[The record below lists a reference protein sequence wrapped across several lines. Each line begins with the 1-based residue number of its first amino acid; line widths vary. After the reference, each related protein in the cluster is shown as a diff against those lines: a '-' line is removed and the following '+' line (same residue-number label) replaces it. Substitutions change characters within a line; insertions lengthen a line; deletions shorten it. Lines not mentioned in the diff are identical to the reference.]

1 MVRPR
6 WQGVKPRTIQLFW
19 NRWDQALALIAAIN
33 LIWVIFD
40 VTYIPF
46 RNFWLQRTL
55 YPLPSINLALPL
67 PWLPDITP
75 LYDPLKGIEAHRDT
89 TSYIEHFRRLEATAS
104 KLGINSEDAKQLR
117 LEMIVKNSQLVD
129 ENPFT
134 SSGNVGAFEKLK
146 NRLRARAEMDSAQ
159 QAAAYLLSDR
169 YLKTHDW
176 KQEQQFWNTKIL
188 PLAETNYWRGIDAN
202 GMPIDLSWK
211 IDIPFQI
218 LFLLD
223 ILVRA
228 IRLKRRFPAIAWS
241 DAFLRRWI
249 DLPLLI
255 PFWRLLR
262 VVPVT
267 ERLSHAR
274 LLNLEP
280 LRAAVSRGVVA
291 VLALELF
298 EVITLRV
305 LDAMQ
310 GMVRS
315 PNLPD
320 QILRLCSHQ
329 TIDINEERELAEL
342 VRLWLPLIL
351 TQVGPGMRPQLV
363 ALFGHAL
370 QRNLDGLILPAPL
383 RDLPGVQKA
392 ESELS
397 RQLAKGMVDS
407 LLGLSKSAGD
417 QLGQKDLLLEDL
429 GIQTLDRFWE
439 ELARTLEQGVVLER
453 SQELLVAFLE
463 DFKRTSMV
471 KLRTQGGVEDLITE
485 LDGLNFNPKDKN
497 SNLQA

>member
-1 MVRPR
+1 MVQPR

-19 NRWDQALALIAAIN
+19 NRWDQVLALIAAIN

-40 VTYIPF
+40 VTYIPL

-67 PWLPDITP
+67 PGLPDITP

-89 TSYIEHFRRLEATAS
+89 TSYIEHFRRLETTAS
-104 KLGINSEDAKQLR
+104 KLGINSEEARQLR

-146 NRLRARAEMDSAQ
+146 NRLRARADMDSTK

-169 YLKTHDW
+169 YLKNHDW
-176 KQEQQFWNTKIL
+176 DQEREFWNTKIL
-188 PLAETNYWRGIDAN
+188 PLAETNYWRGIDEN
-202 GMPIDLSWK
+202 GMPINLSWK

-218 LFLLD
+218 VFLLD
-223 ILVRA
+223 ILIRA

-241 DAFLRRWI
+241 DALLRRWI

-267 ERLSHAR
+267 ERLSHAQ

-310 GMVRS
+310 GVVLS
-315 PNLPD
+315 PNLPER
-320 QILRLCSHQ
+320 ILRLCSHQ
-329 TIDINEERELAEL
+329 SVEINEERELAEL
-342 VRLWLPLIL
+342 VRLWVPLIL

-363 ALFGHAL
+363 ALFSHAL
-370 QRNLDGLILPAPL
+370 QRNLDVLMLPAQL
-383 RDLPGVQKA
+383 RELPGIQKA

-417 QLGQKDLLLEDL
+417 QIGLKDPLLEDL

-439 ELARTLEQGVVLER
+439 ELARTLEQGIVLER

-463 DFKRTSMV
+463 EFKRTSLL
-471 KLRTQGGVEDLITE
+471 KLHTQGGVEDLIKE
-485 LDGLNFNPKDKN
+485 LDGLNFSPQGEN
-497 SNLQA
+497 SSPQT

>member
-1 MVRPR
+1 M
-6 WQGVKPRTIQLFW
+6 
-19 NRWDQALALIAAIN
+19 
-33 LIWVIFD
+33 
-40 VTYIPF
+40 
-46 RNFWLQRTL
+46 
-55 YPLPSINLALPL
+55 
-67 PWLPDITP
+67 
-75 LYDPLKGIEAHRDT
+75 
-89 TSYIEHFRRLEATAS
+89 
-104 KLGINSEDAKQLR
+104 
-117 LEMIVKNSQLVD
+117 
-129 ENPFT
+129 
-134 SSGNVGAFEKLK
+134 
-146 NRLRARAEMDSAQ
+146 
-159 QAAAYLLSDR
+159 
-169 YLKTHDW
+169 
-176 KQEQQFWNTKIL
+176 
-188 PLAETNYWRGIDAN
+188 
-202 GMPIDLSWK
+202 
-211 IDIPFQI
+211 
-218 LFLLD
+218 
-223 ILVRA
+223 
-228 IRLKRRFPAIAWS
+228 
-241 DAFLRRWI
+241 
-249 DLPLLI
+249 PLLI

-320 QILRLCSHQ
+320 QILQLCSHQ